1 MTHRTDDAPRREVIA
16 RWCALAEQRL
26 NYLTE
31 MFESGRWRRFYTE
44 VAFLEN
50 IKEAKFAVETWRS
63 LSMPHLARGAAA
75 VEPARVTPELA
86 QGVAAVELA
95 LSESAVPVSARA
107 AEPDPV
113 SIAPEPFELAAEDE
127 MAAEKAEHA
136 SVEVAPSEPVID
148 MLALEQALDIP
159 DAVFDITAI
168 EARYP
173 LLRNAL

>member
-1 MTHRTDDAPRREVIA
+1 MTHRTDEALRGEVIA

-31 MFESGRWRRFYTE
+31 MFESGRWRRYYTE

-50 IKEAKFAVETWRS
+50 IKEAKFAVETWRG
-63 LSMPHLARGAAA
+63 LSTPPRVRPVTPDLAR
-75 VEPARVTPELA
+75 
-86 QGVAAVELA
+86 GVAAVELA
-95 LSESAVPVSARA
+95 LSESAVPAPVNI

-113 SIAPEPFELAAEDE
+113 PIVPEPFELAAEDE
-127 MAAEKAEHA
+127 LIAEEPELDA
-136 SVEVAPSEPVID
+136 VEAAPSEPVID

-159 DAVFDITAI
+159 DAAFDMTAI
-168 EARYP
+168 EQRYP

>member
-1 MTHRTDDAPRREVIA
+1 MTHRTDEAPRREIIA
-16 RWCALAEQRL
+16 RWCTLAEQRL

-31 MFESGRWRRFYTE
+31 MFESGRWRRFYSE

-63 LSMPHLARGAAA
+63 LSNPHLARTAAI
-75 VEPARVTPELA
+75 EPTPELA
-86 QGVAAVELA
+86 QGVAAVEHA
-95 LSESAVPVSARA
+95 LSESSVPVPARV

-113 SIAPEPFELAAEDE
+113 PIAPEPFEFEE
-127 MAAEKAEHA
+127 EHA
-136 SVEVAPSEPVID
+136 VEQAELAPADAAPPEPVID

-159 DAVFDITAI
+159 DAAFDITAI
-168 EARYP
+168 EQRYP